1 MNGGGVPVVRWQR
14 LHPLSPLVRLGR
26 GLLPL
31 VVLGALSTIDGGR
44 SGRGFGAQDVVW
56 IALAGVG
63 VVFGVIHWLVTR
75 WAFDG
80 TTLRIETG
88 LVRRDS
94 QQLPVTRIQA
104 VDLVS
109 PFLARV
115 LGLAELRI
123 RVAGAKSAHHLSYLS
138 APAAADLRARLLA
151 THHGLDQSVPEPD
164 EQPAAVVPPA
174 RLLGSVLLSASTF
187 GAVLFVVVLVV
198 VTTISTAAA
207 AAVAGSLF
215 VYLLGI
221 GQGIW
226 RRFNEQ
232 YRFTVALA
240 PDGIRVRRGLL
251 STVSE
256 TIPIRRVQ
264 AVRQIEPL
272 LWRPL
277 GWCRLEVDL
286 AGVPGHGRSA
296 GGTGRM
302 TKALLPVGSHDM
314 ARYLR
319 LAVLGPVE
327 PRPSAAPGR
336 ARVKAPLSYHYLA
349 AGHNETMA
357 VAVTGRVQK
366 VTCWVPLE
374 KAQSIRRVQG
384 PVQRALGL
392 ATVHV
397 DVPGR
402 RVGATFRDRAVD
414 EADRL
419 VEELASRSRG
429 ARQRVSVGAGV
440 HGDPGEMVTVPGDG
454 LTGSTPVLAA
464 PVLPATALGPLR
476 PALPAPGWFADP
488 ARHHQV
494 RYWNGAAWTE
504 NVSDD
509 GITGVDPL

>member
-1 MNGGGVPVVRWQR
+1 VSGGGAVVGWQR

-31 VVLGALSTIDGGR
+31 LVLGGLSTIDNHHGG
-44 SGRGFGAQDVVW
+44 GHGFGVQDFVW
-56 IALAGVG
+56 FALAAFGLVL
-63 VVFGVIHWLVTR
+63 GVIHWLVTR

-80 TTLRIETG
+80 ATLRIETG

-104 VDLVS
+104 VDLVA

-138 APAAADLRARLLA
+138 APVAADLRARLLA
-151 THHGLDQSVPEPD
+151 AHHGLDQSVPAPD

-174 RLLGSVLLSASTF
+174 RLLGSVLLSASTS
-187 GAVLFVVVLVV
+187 GAVLFVIALVV
-198 VTTISTAAA
+198 VATISTAVA
-207 AAVAGSLF
+207 AAVAGSL
-215 VYLLGI
+215 VIYLFGI

-256 TIPIRRVQ
+256 TIPIQRVQ
-264 AVRQIEPL
+264 ALRQIEPL
-272 LWRPL
+272 AWRL
-277 GWCRLEVDL
+277 FGWCRLEVDL

-296 GGTGRM
+296 GGSGRI
-302 TKALLPVGSHDM
+302 TKALLPVGSHQT
-314 ARYLR
+314 AQYLR
-319 LAVLGPVE
+319 QVVIGPIE
-327 PRPSAAPGR
+327 PDRSPAPRR
-336 ARVKAPLSYHYLA
+336 ARAKAPLSYHFLA
-349 AGHNETMA
+349 GGHNETMA

-366 VTCWVPLE
+366 VTSWVPLE

-384 PVQRALGL
+384 PVQRALAL

-402 RVGATFRDRAVD
+402 RVGARFEDRAVD

-419 VEELASRSRG
+419 VEELASHSRG
-429 ARQRVSVGAGV
+429 ARRRASAG
-440 HGDPGEMVTVPGDG
+440 
-454 LTGSTPVLAA
+454 AA
-464 PVLPATALGPLR
+464 PSDAPASTAPITRDVGDVVDGGGGER
-476 PALPAPGWFADP
+476 PRTTAVAPAGWFADP
-488 ARHHQV
+488 ARRHQA

-504 NVSDD
+504 SVADNGV
-509 GITGVDPL
+509 TAVDPL

>member
-1 MNGGGVPVVRWQR
+1 
-14 LHPLSPLVRLGR
+14 
-26 GLLPL
+26 
-31 VVLGALSTIDGGR
+31 
-44 SGRGFGAQDVVW
+44 
-56 IALAGVG
+56 
-63 VVFGVIHWLVTR
+63 
-75 WAFDG
+75 
-80 TTLRIETG
+80 
-88 LVRRDS
+88 
-94 QQLPVTRIQA
+94 
-104 VDLVS
+104 VDLVA

-123 RVAGAKSAHHLSYLS
+123 RVAGAKAAHHLSYLA

-164 EQPAAVVPPA
+164 EHPAAVVA
-174 RLLGSVLLSASTF
+174 SGRLLGSVLLSASTA
-187 GAVLFVVVLVV
+187 GAVVFVGVLIF
-198 VTTISTAAA
+198 VTTVSTAAA
-207 AAVAGSLF
+207 TAVAGSLF

-232 YRFTVALA
+232 YGFTVALA

-272 LWRPL
+272 LWRL
-277 GWCRLEVDL
+277 FGWCRLEVDL

-296 GGTGRM
+296 GGTGRV
-302 TKALLPVGSHDM
+302 TKALLPVGSHDT

-319 LAVLGPVE
+319 QAVIGPIE
-327 PRPSAAPGR
+327 PPVSPAPVR
-336 ARVKAPLSYHYLA
+336 ARGKAPLSYHFLA
-349 AGHNETMA
+349 AGHDETLA
-357 VAVTGRVQK
+357 VAVTGRVQR

-397 DVPGR
+397 DVAGR
-402 RVGATFRDRAVD
+402 RVGAKFRDRTVD

-419 VEELASRSRG
+419 VEDLAAHSRG
-429 ARQRVSVGAGV
+429 ARRLVTAGV
-440 HGDPGEMVTVPGDG
+440 VAGSGLPPVPPPAMAPVPG
-454 LTGSTPVLAA
+454 A
-464 PVLPATALGPLR
+464 
-476 PALPAPGWFADP
+476 GWFADP
-488 ARHHQV
+488 ARRHDV
-494 RYWNGAAWTE
+494 RYWNGTAWTE
-504 NVSDD
+504 SVAD
-509 GITGVDPL
+509 GGVTAVDPL

>member
-1 MNGGGVPVVRWQR
+1 VNDGGATVAGWQR
-14 LHPLSPLVRLGR
+14 LHPLSPLVRVGR

-31 VVLGALSTIDGGR
+31 VVLGAVSSIDGGR
-44 SGRGFGAQDVVW
+44 GDHGFGAQDIVW

-109 PFLARV
+109 PFLARA

-151 THHGLDQSVPEPD
+151 AHHGLDQSVPEPD

-174 RLLGSVLLSASTF
+174 RLLGSVLLSASTS
-187 GAVLFVVVLVV
+187 GAVIFVAVLIF
-198 VTTISTAAA
+198 VTTISTVAAT
-207 AAVAGSLF
+207 AVAGSLF

-272 LWRPL
+272 LWRL
-277 GWCRLEVDL
+277 FGWCRLEVDL

-302 TKALLPVGSHDM
+302 TKALLPVGSHDT

-319 LAVLGPVE
+319 HAVLGPIE
-327 PRPSAAPGR
+327 PSPSPAPGR

-349 AGHNETMA
+349 AGHDEAMA
-357 VAVTGRVQK
+357 MAVTGRVQK

-384 PVQRALGL
+384 PVQRALRL

-397 DVPGR
+397 DVPGHR
-402 RVGATFRDRAVD
+402 RVGAKFRDRTVD

-429 ARQRVSVGAGV
+429 ARRRVSVGAGV
-440 HGDPGEMVTVPGDG
+440 HGGPPGPGG
-454 LTGSTPVLAA
+454 GETRPAPMLQATAPG
-464 PVLPATALGPLR
+464 PVLPVGTPL
-476 PALPAPGWFADP
+476 AAPGWFADP
-488 ARHHQV
+488 ARRHQV
-494 RYWNGAAWTE
+494 RYWDGTAWTE

>member
-1 MNGGGVPVVRWQR
+1 MNHGGGAVVTEWQR
-14 LHPLSPLVRLGR
+14 LHPLSPLVRVGR
-26 GLLPL
+26 FLLPL
-31 VVLGALSTIDGGR
+31 LVLGAVSSVSGAH
-44 SGRGFGAQDVVW
+44 GRGHGFGLQDVVW
-56 IALAGVG
+56 LALAGVG
-63 VVFGVIHWLVTR
+63 VVFGVVHWLVTR
-75 WAFDG
+75 WMFDG

-94 QQLPVTRIQA
+94 QQLPAARIQA
-104 VDLVS
+104 VDLVA

-123 RVAGAKSAHHLSYLS
+123 RVAGARSAHHLSYLS
-138 APAAADLRARLLA
+138 APVAADLRARLLA

-164 EQPAAVVPPA
+164 ELDGMVVPPA
-174 RLLGSVLLSASTF
+174 RLLGSVLLSASTA
-187 GAVLFVVVLVV
+187 GALVFVAALLFL
-198 VTTISTAAA
+198 TTVSRAAA

-251 STVSE
+251 STVAE
-256 TIPIRRVQ
+256 TIPVRRVQ

-272 LWRPL
+272 LWRLL

-296 GGTGRM
+296 GGSGRM
-302 TKALLPVGSHDM
+302 TKALLPVGSHQS
-314 ARYLR
+314 AEYLR
-319 LAVLGPVE
+319 RAVLGPVE
-327 PRPSAAPGR
+327 PTASPPSRR
-336 ARVKAPLSYHYLA
+336 ARLKAPLSYHFLA
-349 AGHNETMA
+349 AGHDDTMA

-384 PVQRALGL
+384 PAQRALGL

-402 RVGATFRDRAVD
+402 RVGAKFRDRAVD

-419 VEELASRSRG
+419 VEDLARRSGG
-429 ARQRVSVGAGV
+429 ARRQESVGVA
-440 HGDPGEMVTVPGDG
+440 TVAATATASG
-454 LTGSTPVLAA
+454 TATAA
-464 PVLPATALGPLR
+464 P
-476 PALPAPGWFADP
+476 PGFFADP
-488 ARHHQV
+488 ARRHQA

-504 NVSDD
+504 RVLDD
-509 GITGVDPL
+509 GVDALDPL

>member
-1 MNGGGVPVVRWQR
+1 VIGGEGAAKWQR
-14 LHPLSPLVRLGR
+14 LHPLSPLVRVGR

-31 VVLGALSTIDGGR
+31 LVLAALSSIRTAHGDRLQYLIWLAVAVLGA
-44 SGRGFGAQDVVW
+44 
-56 IALAGVG
+56 
-63 VVFGVIHWLVTR
+63 VFGTVHWLVTR

-80 TTLRIETG
+80 ATLRVETG

-94 QQLPVTRIQA
+94 QQLPVARIQA
-104 VDLVS
+104 VDLVE

-138 APAAADLRARLLA
+138 HPVATDLRARLLA

-164 EQPAAVVPPA
+164 ERAVAVIPTG
-174 RLLGSVLLSASTF
+174 RLLGSVLLSGPTA
-187 GAVLFVVVLVV
+187 GALFFVVLVAV
-198 VTTISTAAA
+198 LPSISTAAA
-207 AAVAGSLF
+207 AAVAGSLLI
-215 VYLLGI
+215 YLIGL

-272 LWRPL
+272 LWRL
-277 GWCRLEVDL
+277 FGWCRLEVDL
-286 AGVPGHGRSA
+286 AGVPGHGRS
-296 GGTGRM
+296 GGSGRV
-302 TKALLPVGSHDM
+302 TKALLPVGPLAS
-314 ARYLR
+314 ATYLR
-319 LAVLGPVE
+319 QAVIGPTE
-327 PRPSAAPGR
+327 PHRSHPPVR
-336 ARVKAPLSYHYLA
+336 ARNKAPLSYHFLA
-349 AGHNETMA
+349 AGHDETIA

-384 PVQRALGL
+384 PVQRALRL

-397 DVPGR
+397 DVAGKR
-402 RVGATFRDRAVD
+402 AGAKFRDRD
-414 EADRL
+414 IDDADAL
-419 VEELASRSRG
+419 VEHLAARSRG
-429 ARQRVSVGAGV
+429 ARRRVAVEAAVSGPALLA
-440 HGDPGEMVTVPGDG
+440 PRA
-454 LTGSTPVLAA
+454 LTGIAMASPPSSA
-464 PVLPATALGPLR
+464 PASAPP
-476 PALPAPGWFADP
+476 PGWFADP
-488 ARHHQV
+488 ARRHQA
-494 RYWNGAAWTE
+494 RYWNGTGWTE
-504 NVSDD
+504 HVVDED
-509 GITGVDPL
+509 RTGVDPL

>member
-1 MNGGGVPVVRWQR
+1 VSDGGSAVVEWQR
-14 LHPLSPLVRLGR
+14 LHPLSPLVRVGR

-31 VVLGALSTIDGGR
+31 IVLGGLSTVEGGH
-44 SGRGFGAQDVVW
+44 GRHGFGVQDVVW
-56 IALAGVG
+56 FAVAGVG

-123 RVAGAKSAHHLSYLS
+123 RVAGARSAHHLSYLS

-164 EQPAAVVPPA
+164 EQPAAVVAPA
-174 RLLGSVLLSASTF
+174 RLLGSVLLSASTA
-187 GAVLFVVVLVV
+187 GAVIFVAVLIF

-207 AAVAGSLF
+207 TAVAGSLA

-272 LWRPL
+272 PWRL
-277 GWCRLEVDL
+277 FGWCRLEVDL

-296 GGTGRM
+296 GGSGRM
-302 TKALLPVGSHDM
+302 TKALLPVGTHDT

-319 LAVLGPVE
+319 QAVLGPIE
-327 PRPSAAPGR
+327 PRLSPAAAR

-349 AGHNETMA
+349 AGHDETMA

-402 RVGATFRDRAVD
+402 RVGAKFRDRAVD

-419 VEELASRSRG
+419 VEDLASHSRG
-429 ARQRVSVGAGV
+429 ARRRVSVGAAVAG
-440 HGDPGEMVTVPGDG
+440 GSPAPAMTQRDDGETRSAPVRPT
-454 LTGSTPVLAA
+454 STPGPASVTA
-464 PVLPATALGPLR
+464 P
-476 PALPAPGWFADP
+476 LPAPGWFADP
-488 ARHHQV
+488 ARRHQA
-494 RYWNGAAWTE
+494 RYWDGTAWTE
-504 NVSDD
+504 SVSDD
-509 GITGVDPL
+509 GVTAVDSL

>member
-1 MNGGGVPVVRWQR
+1 MSGGVAVVGWQR

-31 VVLGALSTIDGGR
+31 LVLGGLSTIDNHRGG
-44 SGRGFGAQDVVW
+44 GHGFGVQDVVW
-56 IALAGVG
+56 LALAAFYLVL
-63 VVFGVIHWLVTR
+63 GVIHWLVTR

-104 VDLVS
+104 VDLVA
-109 PFLARV
+109 PFMARV

-138 APAAADLRARLLA
+138 APVAADLRARLLA

-164 EQPAAVVPPA
+164 EQPVAVVPPA
-174 RLLGSVLLSASTF
+174 RLLGSVLLSASTS
-187 GAVLFVVVLVV
+187 GAVLFVVAIIVV
-198 VTTISTAAA
+198 STISTAVA
-207 AAVAGSLF
+207 AAVAGSL
-215 VYLLGI
+215 VIYLLGI

-256 TIPIRRVQ
+256 TIPIQRVQ

-272 LWRPL
+272 AWRL
-277 GWCRLEVDL
+277 FGWCRLEVDL

-296 GGTGRM
+296 GGTGRI
-302 TKALLPVGSHDM
+302 TKALLPVGSRQS
-314 ARYLR
+314 AQYLR
-319 LAVLGPVE
+319 QVVIGPVE
-327 PRPSAAPGR
+327 PDRSPAPSR
-336 ARVKAPLSYHYLA
+336 ARVKAPLSYHFLA
-349 AGHNETMA
+349 AGHDDTMA

-374 KAQSIRRVQG
+374 KAQSIRRRARARPARSGSGHGARRRTRSQGGCEVQG
-384 PVQRALGL
+384 PGCRRGRPPRRGAGEVQSG
-392 ATVHV
+392 
-397 DVPGR
+397 
-402 RVGATFRDRAVD
+402 GASTGHG
-414 EADRL
+414 
-419 VEELASRSRG
+419 RSRT
-429 ARQRVSVGAGV
+429 VG
-440 HGDPGEMVTVPGDG
+440 PTVDHD
-454 LTGSTPVLAA
+454 ADHER
-464 PVLPATALGPLR
+464 R
-476 PALPAPGWFADP
+476 PRW
-488 ARHHQV
+488 
-494 RYWNGAAWTE
+494 W
-504 NVSDD
+504 
-509 GITGVDPL
+509 